1 MMGSFQNKPMT
12 VRHEIKSQLAKL
24 LATEDLVV
32 EHKKVETAC
41 FNVHTRVLTLPM
53 WEKASNIVYD
63 LLVGHEVG
71 HALFTP
77 DEDWSKNNKIPLQF
91 VNVTEDARIEKL
103 MKRKYAGLAKTFY
116 GGYKELSDQD
126 FFQLGDEDISTYNLA
141 DRANLYFKIG
151 NFISIDFTVEE
162 QSIINQIGDAE
173 TFAEALDAAE
183 ALYKYCKQKQQEE
196 TKVNLDSHENE
207 QPGGNSSP
215 SDFTDQEE
223 GENNQPEMEGGD
235 GRSSDEIGEQKSE
248 KQGQQEVKGEQ
259 GGETSEPEVK
269 TADNLEE
276 ALKDLVNQD
285 GYENVYVEI
294 PKLNIK
300 QIIVSNTEVH
310 NICKKSWESYLN
322 RNEYEPGE
330 IFGEA
335 DKDFREFKRS
345 AQKEVNYL
353 VKEFEC
359 RKAADSYARATTAR
373 TGVLDCSRLHT
384 YKYNED
390 LFRKVTIL
398 ANGKN
403 HGLVFILDWSG
414 SMSRV
419 MLDTVKQL
427 FNLIWFCKKVNI
439 PFEVYA
445 FTNDYPIIKYDEN
458 NKPIMPQPLYQKKD
472 GLIQVCEYFSLMNM
486 LTSKTNGKTL
496 EDQMLNIYRIARSF
510 SDEHYTRYTPPIGWS
525 LSGTPL
531 NETLI
536 ALHEILPTF
545 QKNNKLQKV
554 QCVILTD
561 GEAAPLKYHKGFNRR
576 YEESYLGVNSI
587 GSNGFLRDRKTGNT
601 YSMDVEWYG
610 FTDVLLRNLRDKFPT
625 VNFIG
630 MRILESRDANNF
642 IRRYTGYMGTD
653 YDKITSSWK
662 KEKTFSIKNSG
673 YHTYFGLSASA
684 LANDAEFEVA
694 EDATKYQIKTAF
706 VKSLKSKKMNKKVL
720 GEFVELVA

>member
-1 MMGSFQNKPMT
+1 MPVN
-12 VRHEIKSQLAKL
+12 HEIKSQLAKL

-32 EHKKVETAC
+32 EHKKVETAQ

-53 WEKASNIVYD
+53 WEKASNTVYD

-71 HALFTP
+71 HALYTP
-77 DEDWSKNNKIPLQF
+77 DEDWTTQVKVPPQF
-91 VNVTEDARIEKL
+91 VNIVEDARIEKL
-103 MKRKYAGLAKTFY
+103 MKRRYAGLAKTFFN
-116 GGYKELSDQD
+116 GYKELAEQD
-126 FFQLGDEDISTYNLA
+126 FFQIEDEEVDEMNLA
-141 DRANLYFKIG
+141 DRANLFFKIG
-151 NFISIDFTVEE
+151 NFADILIESGEE
-162 QSIINQIGDAE
+162 TEIINLIANSE
-173 TFAEALDAAE
+173 SFADVLVASE
-183 ALYKYCKQKQQEE
+183 ALYKYCKQRKQEE
-196 TKVNLDSHENE
+196 TKINLDSHEG
-207 QPGGNSSP
+207 QQSGGNSP
-215 SDFTDQEE
+215 ASDFLDQPE
-223 GENNQPEMEGGD
+223 GENDQPEMEGGD

-248 KQGQQEVKGEQ
+248 EKEVKGEQ

-269 TADNLEE
+269 TVDNLEE
-276 ALKDLVNQD
+276 ALKDLVNRD
-285 GYENVYVEI
+285 GWENVYVEI
-294 PKLNIK
+294 PKLNVK
-300 QIIVSNTEVH
+300 QIIVNNVEIH
-310 NICKKSWESYLN
+310 NRCKESWESYLN
-322 RNEYEPGE
+322 HNEYDPTE

-335 DKDFREFKRS
+335 DKEFREFKRS

-359 RKAADSYARATTAR
+359 RKAADSYARASTAR
-373 TGVLDCSRLHT
+373 TGVLDCSKLHT

-390 LFRKVTIL
+390 LFRKVTTL

-403 HGLVFILDWSG
+403 HGLIFVLDWSG

-445 FTNDYPIIKYDEN
+445 FTNDYPIFNYDEN

-472 GLIQVCEYFSLMNM
+472 GLIQVQEYFSLMNM

-510 SDEHYTRYTPPIGWS
+510 SDQHYSRYAVPVGLS

-545 QKNNKLQKV
+545 QKENKLQKV

-561 GEAAPLKYHKGFNRR
+561 GEAHSLKYHKEFHRR
-576 YEESYLGVNSI
+576 NEDVPYLGVNSI
-587 GSNGFLRDRKTGNT
+587 GGNAFLRDRRTGNT
-601 YSMDVEWYG
+601 YSLDVEWYG
-610 FTDVLLRNLRDKFPT
+610 FTDVLLHNLRDRFPS

-630 MRILESRDANNF
+630 MRILESRDAASF
-642 IRRYTGYMGTD
+642 IRRYTGWINPE
-653 YDKITSSWK
+653 YDKIMNIWK
-662 KEKTFSIKNSG
+662 KEKTFSIKKSG

-684 LANDAEFEVA
+684 LANDTEFEVA
-694 EDATKYQIKTAF
+694 EDATKTQIKTAF

>member
-1 MMGSFQNKPMT
+1 MPVN
-12 VRHEIKSQLAKL
+12 HEIKSQLAKL

-77 DEDWSKNNKIPLQF
+77 DEDWSQNRRVPPQF

-116 GGYKELSDQD
+116 GGYKELSDED
-126 FFQLGDEDISTYNLA
+126 FFQLEDEDISTYNLA

-151 NFISIDFTVEE
+151 NFLSFDFTVEE
-162 QSIINQIGDAE
+162 QNIINQIANAE
-173 TFAEALDAAE
+173 TFTEALDAAE
-183 ALYKYCKQKQQEE
+183 VLYKYCKQKQQEE
-196 TKVNLDSHENE
+196 TKVNLDSHEN
-207 QPGGNSSP
+207 QQSGSGSNSA
-215 SDFTDQEE
+215 SDFMDQEE
-223 GENNQPEMEGGD
+223 GENEAEDEPSDDDSNQ
-235 GRSSDEIGEQKSE
+235 S
-248 KQGQQEVKGEQ
+248 
-259 GGETSEPEVK
+259 GGESETTQGEMGGEDYEPEVK
-269 TADNLEE
+269 TVDNLED

-285 GYENVYVEI
+285 GWENTYVEI
-294 PKLNIK
+294 PKLNVK
-300 QIIVSNTEVH
+300 QIIVSNTEIH
-310 NICKKSWESYLN
+310 DQCKQSWASYSDTDDSIEMFGLT
-322 RNEYEPGE
+322 
-330 IFGEA
+330 FGEV

-359 RKAADSYARATTAR
+359 RKAADSYARASTSR
-373 TGVLDCSRLHT
+373 TGVLDCTKLHT

-390 LFRKVTIL
+390 LFRKVTTL

-403 HGLVFILDWSG
+403 HGLVFVLDWSG

-427 FNLIWFCKKVNI
+427 FNLIWFCKKVGI

-445 FTNDYPIIKYDEN
+445 FTNSYPIIKYDEN
-458 NKPIMPQPLYQKKD
+458 NKPIFPEPSYQKKE
-472 GLIQVCEYFSLMNM
+472 GLLRVEEYFSLLNM

-496 EDQMLNIYRIARSF
+496 EDQMLNIYRIACNF
-510 SDEHYTRYTPPIGWS
+510 SDQHYTKYVVPVGLD

-531 NETLI
+531 NEALV

-545 QKNNKLQKV
+545 QKDNNLQKV

-561 GEAAPLKYHKGFNRR
+561 GEAAPLKYHKEFNRR
-576 YEESYLGVNSI
+576 FEEDPYLGVNSV
-587 GSNGFLRDRKTGNT
+587 GTNGFLRDRKTGNT
-601 YSMDVEWYG
+601 YSLDCEWYG

-630 MRILESRDANNF
+630 MRILESRDASSF
-642 IRRYTGYMGTD
+642 VRRYTGWVSKD
-653 YDKITSSWK
+653 YDKIMNTWK

-673 YHTYFGLSASA
+673 YHTYFGLSATA
-684 LANDAEFEVA
+684 LANDTEFEVA
-694 EDATKYQIKTAF
+694 EDATKTQIKSAF

>member
-1 MMGSFQNKPMT
+1 MSVKFEVKGS
-12 VRHEIKSQLAKL
+12 LARL

-53 WEKASNIVYD
+53 WEKASDNIYTM
-63 LLVGHEVG
+63 LVLHEIS
-71 HALFTP
+71 HALWTP
-77 DEDWSKNNKIPLQF
+77 NYDWTKECKVPATF
-91 VNVTEDARIEKL
+91 VNICEDVRVEKL
-103 MKRKYAGLAKTFY
+103 CKRKYPGSPKSFY
-116 GGYKELSDQD
+116 SGYKELAEQD
-126 FFQLGDEDISTYNLA
+126 FFQIEDEEVDEMNLA
-141 DRANLYFKIG
+141 DRANLFFKIG
-151 NFISIDFTVEE
+151 NFADILIESGEE
-162 QSIINQIGDAE
+162 TEIINLIADSE
-173 TFAEALDAAE
+173 SFADVLIASE
-183 ALYKYCKQKQQEE
+183 ALYKYCKQRKQEE
-196 TKVNLDSHENE
+196 TKITHKGQQS
-207 QPGGNSSP
+207 GGNSP
-215 SDFTDQEE
+215 ASDFLDQPE
-223 GENNQPEMEGGD
+223 GENDQSEMEGGE
-235 GRSSDEIGEQKSE
+235 GKSSDEIGEQKSE
-248 KQGQQEVKGEQ
+248 EQGKEQEVKGEQ

-269 TADNLEE
+269 TVSNLEE

-285 GYENVYVEI
+285 GWENTYVEI
-294 PKLNIK
+294 PKLNVK
-300 QIIVSNTEVH
+300 QIIVNNTEVH
-310 NICKKSWESYLN
+310 NRCKESWESYLK

-359 RKAADSYARATTAR
+359 RKAADSYARASTAR
-373 TGVLDCSRLHT
+373 TGVLDCSKLHT

-390 LFRKVTIL
+390 LFRKVTTL

-403 HGLVFILDWSG
+403 HGLVFVLDWSG

-445 FTNDYPIIKYDEN
+445 FTNDYPIINYDEN
-458 NKPIMPQPLYQKKD
+458 NKPIMPEPLYQKKD
-472 GLIQVCEYFSLMNM
+472 GLIQVQEYFSLMNM

-496 EDQMLNIYRIARSF
+496 EDQMLNIYRISRSF
-510 SDEHYTRYTPPIGWS
+510 GDQHYTRYCVPVGLS

-531 NETLI
+531 NESLI
-536 ALHEILPTF
+536 ALHEILPAF
-545 QKNNKLQKV
+545 QKDNKLQKV

-561 GEAAPLKYHKGFNRR
+561 GEAAPLKYHKEFNRR
-576 YEESYLGVNSI
+576 DGSYLGVNSI
-587 GSNGFLRDRKTGNT
+587 STNGFLRDRKTGNT
-601 YSMDVEWYG
+601 YSLNVEWYG
-610 FTDVLLRNLRDKFPT
+610 FTDVLIRNLRDKFPT

-630 MRILESRDANNF
+630 MRILESRDANSF
-642 IRRYTGYMGTD
+642 IRRYTGWVSTE
-653 YDKITSSWK
+653 YDKIVNIWK

-694 EDATKYQIKTAF
+694 EDATKSQIKTAF

>member
-1 MMGSFQNKPMT
+1 MPVN
-12 VRHEIKSQLAKL
+12 HEIKSQLAKL

-32 EHKKVETAC
+32 EHKKVETAQ

-53 WEKASNIVYD
+53 WEKASNTVYD

-71 HALFTP
+71 HALYTP
-77 DEDWSKNNKIPLQF
+77 DEDWTKQVKVPPQF
-91 VNVTEDARIEKL
+91 VNIVEDARIEKL
-103 MKRKYAGLAKTFY
+103 MKRRYAGLAKTFFN
-116 GGYKELSDQD
+116 GYKELAEQD
-126 FFQLGDEDISTYNLA
+126 FFQIEDEEVDEMNLA
-141 DRANLYFKIG
+141 DRANLFFKIG
-151 NFISIDFTVEE
+151 NFADILIEPGEE
-162 QSIINQIGDAE
+162 TEIINLIADSE
-173 TFAEALDAAE
+173 SFADVLVASE
-183 ALYKYCKQKQQEE
+183 ALYKYCKQRKQEE
-196 TKVNLDSHENE
+196 TKINLDSHEG
-207 QPGGNSSP
+207 QQSGGNSP
-215 SDFTDQEE
+215 ASDFSDQPE
-223 GENNQPEMEGGD
+223 GENDQPEMEGSG
-235 GRSSDEIGEQKSE
+235 GSSSDEGGEKESE
-248 KQGQQEVKGEQ
+248 DTVGEQ

-269 TADNLEE
+269 TVSNLEE

-285 GYENVYVEI
+285 GWENTYVEI
-294 PKLNIK
+294 PKLNVK

-310 NICKKSWESYLN
+310 NRCKESWESYLKH
-322 RNEYEPGE
+322 NEYEPGE

-335 DKDFREFKRS
+335 DKEFREFKRS

-359 RKAADSYARATTAR
+359 RKAADSYARASTAR
-373 TGVLDCSRLHT
+373 TGVLDCSKLHT

-390 LFRKVTIL
+390 LFRKVTTL

-403 HGLVFILDWSG
+403 HGLVFVLDWSG

-445 FTNDYPIIKYDEN
+445 FTNDYPIVKYDEN
-458 NKPIMPQPLYQKKD
+458 NMPIMPEPLYKKKD
-472 GLIQVCEYFSLMNM
+472 GLIQVQEYFSLLNM

-510 SDEHYTRYTPPIGWS
+510 IDQYYCRYQTPVGWS

-531 NETLI
+531 NESLI

-545 QKNNKLQKV
+545 QKDNKLQKV

-561 GEAAPLKYHKGFNRR
+561 GEAAPLKYHKEFNRR
-576 YEESYLGVNSI
+576 DGSYLGVNSI
-587 GSNGFLRDRKTGNT
+587 STNGFLRDRKTGNT
-601 YSMDVEWYG
+601 YSLNVEWYG
-610 FTDVLLRNLRDKFPT
+610 FTDVLIRNLRDKFPT

-630 MRILESRDANNF
+630 MRILESRDASSF
-642 IRRYTGYMGTD
+642 IRRYTGWINPE
-653 YDKITSSWK
+653 YDKIMNIWK

-694 EDATKYQIKTAF
+694 EDATKSQIKTAF

>member
-1 MMGSFQNKPMT
+1 MSVKFEVKGS
-12 VRHEIKSQLAKL
+12 LARL

-53 WEKASNIVYD
+53 WEKASDNIYTM
-63 LLVGHEVG
+63 LVLHEIS
-71 HALFTP
+71 HALWTP
-77 DEDWSKNNKIPLQF
+77 NYDWTKECKVPATF
-91 VNVTEDARIEKL
+91 VNICEDVRVEKL
-103 MKRKYAGLAKTFY
+103 CKRKYPGSPKSFY
-116 GGYKELSDQD
+116 SGYKELAEQD
-126 FFQLGDEDISTYNLA
+126 FFQIEDEEVDEMNLA
-141 DRANLYFKIG
+141 DRANLFFKIG
-151 NFISIDFTVEE
+151 NFADILIEPGEE
-162 QSIINQIGDAE
+162 TEIINLIADSE
-173 TFAEALDAAE
+173 SFADVLVASE
-183 ALYKYCKQKQQEE
+183 ALYKYCKQRKQEE
-196 TKVNLDSHENE
+196 TKITHKGQQS
-207 QPGGNSSP
+207 GGNSP
-215 SDFTDQEE
+215 ASDFLDQPE
-223 GENNQPEMEGGD
+223 GENDQSEMEGGE
-235 GRSSDEIGEQKSE
+235 GKSSDEIGEQKSE
-248 KQGQQEVKGEQ
+248 EQGKEQEVKGEQ

-269 TADNLEE
+269 TVSNLEE

-285 GYENVYVEI
+285 GWENTYVEI
-294 PKLNIK
+294 PKLNVK

-310 NICKKSWESYLN
+310 NRCKESWESYLKH
-322 RNEYEPGE
+322 NEYESGE

-359 RKAADSYARATTAR
+359 RKAADSYARASTAR
-373 TGVLDCSRLHT
+373 TGVLDCTKLHT

-390 LFRKVTIL
+390 LFRKVTTL

-403 HGLVFILDWSG
+403 HGLVFVLDWSG

-445 FTNDYPIIKYDEN
+445 FTNDYPIINYDEN
-458 NKPIMPQPLYQKKD
+458 NKPIMPQPLYQKRD
-472 GLIQVCEYFSLMNM
+472 GLIQVQEYFSLMNM
-486 LTSKTNGKTL
+486 LTSKTNGKTM

-510 SDEHYTRYTPPIGWS
+510 CDQYYCRYQTPVGWS

-545 QKNNKLQKV
+545 QKENKLQKV

-561 GEAAPLKYHKGFNRR
+561 GEAHSLKYHKQFNRR
-576 YEESYLGVNSI
+576 DGDYLGVNSI
-587 GSNGFLRDRKTGNT
+587 GTNGFLRDRKTGNT
-601 YSMDVEWYG
+601 YSLDVEWYG
-610 FTDVLLRNLRDKFPT
+610 FTDILIRNLRDKFPT

-630 MRILESRDANNF
+630 MRILESRDAGSF
-642 IRRYTGYMGTD
+642 IRRYTGWINPE
-653 YDKITSSWK
+653 YDKIMNTWK
-662 KEKTFSIKNSG
+662 KEKTFSIKDSG

-684 LANDAEFEVA
+684 LANDADFEVA
-694 EDATKYQIKTAF
+694 EDATKSQIKTAF

>member
-1 MMGSFQNKPMT
+1 MPVN
-12 VRHEIKSQLAKL
+12 HEIKSQLAKL

-53 WEKASNIVYD
+53 WERASNTVYD

-77 DEDWSKNNKIPLQF
+77 DEDWIQGRKIPPQF
-91 VNVTEDARIEKL
+91 VNVVEDARVEKL
-103 MKRKYAGLAKTFY
+103 MKRKYAGLAKTFFN
-116 GGYKELSDQD
+116 GYKELNDED
-126 FFQLGDEDISTYNLA
+126 FFQLENVDISTYNLA
-141 DRANLYFKIG
+141 DRANLYFKVG
-151 NFISIDFTVEE
+151 NFLSLDFTVEE
-162 QSIINQIGDAE
+162 WEIIDQIGAAE
-173 TFAEALDAAE
+173 TFSEALDAAE
-183 ALYKYCKQKQQEE
+183 VLYKYCKQKQQEE
-196 TKVNLDSHENE
+196 TKINLDSHEN
-207 QPGGNSSP
+207 QTSGSSNNP
-215 SDFTDQEE
+215 ASDLVDQEE
-223 GENNQPEMEGGD
+223 GENESETQSGNDFTQQGG
-235 GRSSDEIGEQKSE
+235 ESE
-248 KQGQQEVKGEQ
+248 NIQSEQ
-259 GGETSEPEVK
+259 GGETFEPEVK
-269 TADNLEE
+269 TVDNLEE
-276 ALKDLVNQD
+276 ALKNLVNQD
-285 GYENVYVEI
+285 GWENVYVEI
-294 PKLNIK
+294 PKLNIN
-300 QIIVSNTEVH
+300 QVIVNNIEIH
-310 NICKKSWESYLN
+310 NRCVESWASYLDTN
-322 RNEYEPGE
+322 VYESGE

-335 DKDFREFKRS
+335 DKEFREFKRS

-359 RKAADSYARATTAR
+359 RKAADSYARASTAR
-373 TGVLDCSRLHT
+373 TGVLDCSKLHT

-390 LFRKVTIL
+390 LFRKVTTL

-403 HGLVFILDWSG
+403 HGLVFVLDWSG

-445 FTNDYPIIKYDEN
+445 FTNDYPVVKYDEN
-458 NKPIMPQPLYQKKD
+458 NKPIMPEPSYQKKD
-472 GLIQVCEYFSLMNM
+472 GLLRVDEYFSLMNM
-486 LTSKTNGKTL
+486 LTSKTNGKTM

-510 SDEHYTRYTPPIGWS
+510 SDQHYSRYTVPIGLN

-536 ALHEILPTF
+536 ALYEILPTF
-545 QKNNKLQKV
+545 QRDNKLQKV

-561 GEAAPLKYHKGFNRR
+561 GEASPLKYHKEFQRR
-576 YEESYLGVNSI
+576 YEDGPYLGVNSV
-587 GSNGFLRDRKTGNT
+587 STNGFLRDRKTGNT
-601 YSMDVEWYG
+601 YSLDVEWYG
-610 FTDVLLRNLRDKFPT
+610 FTDVLLRNLRDRFPT

-642 IRRYTGYMGTD
+642 IRRYTGWISGD
-653 YDKITSSWK
+653 YEKITSSWK

-694 EDATKYQIKTAF
+694 EDATKTQIKTAF
-706 VKSLKSKKMNKKVL
+706 VRSLKSKKMNKKVL

>member
-1 MMGSFQNKPMT
+1 MPVN
-12 VRHEIKSQLAKL
+12 HEIKSQLAKL

-32 EHKKVETAC
+32 EHKKVETAQ

-53 WEKASNIVYD
+53 WEKASNTVYD

-71 HALFTP
+71 HALYTP
-77 DEDWSKNNKIPLQF
+77 DEDWTKQVKVPPQF
-91 VNVTEDARIEKL
+91 VNIVEDARIEKL
-103 MKRKYAGLAKTFY
+103 MKRRYAGLAKTFFN
-116 GGYKELSDQD
+116 GYKELAEQD
-126 FFQLGDEDISTYNLA
+126 FFQIEDEEVDEMNLA
-141 DRANLYFKIG
+141 DRANLFFKIG
-151 NFISIDFTVEE
+151 NFTDILIESGEE
-162 QSIINQIGDAE
+162 TEIINLIADSE
-173 TFAEALDAAE
+173 SFADVLIASE
-183 ALYKYCKQKQQEE
+183 ALYKYCKQRKQEE
-196 TKVNLDSHENE
+196 TKINLDSHEG
-207 QPGGNSSP
+207 QQSDGNSP
-215 SDFTDQEE
+215 ASDFLDQPE
-223 GENNQPEMEGGD
+223 GGNNQPEMEGSG
-235 GRSSDEIGEQKSE
+235 GAGSDEGGEKESE
-248 KQGQQEVKGEQ
+248 ESKESVGEQ

-269 TADNLEE
+269 TVSNLEE

-285 GYENVYVEI
+285 GWENTYVEI
-294 PKLNIK
+294 PKLNVK

-310 NICKKSWESYLN
+310 NRCKESWESYLKH
-322 RNEYEPGE
+322 NEYEPGE

-359 RKAADSYARATTAR
+359 RKAADSYARASTAR
-373 TGVLDCSRLHT
+373 TGVLDCSKLHT

-390 LFRKVTIL
+390 LFRKVTTL

-403 HGLVFILDWSG
+403 HGLVFVLDWSG

-458 NKPIMPQPLYQKKD
+458 NMPIMPEPLYKKKD
-472 GLIQVCEYFSLMNM
+472 GLIQVQEYFSLLNM

-510 SDEHYTRYTPPIGWS
+510 SDQYYCRYQTPVGWS

-531 NETLI
+531 NESLI

-545 QKNNKLQKV
+545 QKDNKLQKV

-561 GEAAPLKYHKGFNRR
+561 GEAAPLKYHKEFNRR
-576 YEESYLGVNSI
+576 NEDGPYLGVNSI
-587 GSNGFLRDRKTGNT
+587 GTNSFLRDRKTGNT
-601 YSMDVEWYG
+601 YSLNVEWYG
-610 FTDVLLRNLRDKFPT
+610 FTDVLIRNLRDKFPT

-630 MRILESRDANNF
+630 MRILESRDAGSF
-642 IRRYTGYMGTD
+642 VRRYTGWINPE
-653 YDKITSSWK
+653 YDKIMNTWK
-662 KEKTFSIKNSG
+662 KEKTFSIKDSG

-694 EDATKYQIKTAF
+694 EDATKSQIKSAF

>member
-1 MMGSFQNKPMT
+1 MPVNLEVKGM
-12 VRHEIKSQLAKL
+12 LARL
-24 LATEDLVV
+24 LATEDIVV

-53 WEKASNIVYD
+53 WEKASNNIYD
-63 LLVGHEVG
+63 LLVAHECGHSI
-71 HALFTP
+71 HTP
-77 DEDWSKNNKIPLQF
+77 DEDWTEQVKVPPQF
-91 VNVTEDARIEKL
+91 VNIVEDARIEKL
-103 MKRKYAGLAKTFY
+103 MKRRYAGLAKTFFN
-116 GGYKELSDQD
+116 GYKELAEQD
-126 FFQLGDEDISTYNLA
+126 FFQIEDEEVDEMNLA
-141 DRANLYFKIG
+141 DRANLFFKIG
-151 NFISIDFTVEE
+151 NFTDILIESGEETEIIDLIANSE
-162 QSIINQIGDAE
+162 S
-173 TFAEALDAAE
+173 FADVLIASE
-183 ALYKYCKQKQQEE
+183 ALYKYCKQRKQEE
-196 TKVNLDSHENE
+196 TKINLDSHESP
-207 QPGGNSSP
+207 QSGGTSSA
-215 SDFTDQEE
+215 SDFIDQEE
-223 GENNQPEMEGGD
+223 GENDQPETEGSD
-235 GRSSDEIGEQKSE
+235 GTSSDQTDEQTE
-248 KQGQQEVKGEQ
+248 KEQVKGEQ

-285 GYENVYVEI
+285 GWENVYVEI
-294 PKLNIK
+294 PKLNVK
-300 QIIVSNTEVH
+300 QIIVDNVEIH
-310 NICKKSWESYLN
+310 NRCKESWESYLN
-322 RNEYEPGE
+322 HNEYESSE

-335 DKDFREFKRS
+335 DKEFREFKRS

-373 TGVLDCSRLHT
+373 TGVLDCSKLHT

-390 LFRKVTIL
+390 LFRKVTTL

-510 SDEHYTRYTPPIGWS
+510 SNQYYCRYAVPVGLS

-531 NETLI
+531 NDTLI

-545 QKNNKLQKV
+545 QKENKLQKV

-561 GEAAPLKYHKGFNRR
+561 GEAHSLKYHKEFHRR
-576 YEESYLGVNSI
+576 HLEEPYLGLNSI
-587 GSNGFLRDRKTGNT
+587 GTNAFLRDRKTGNT
-601 YSMDVEWYG
+601 YSLDVEWHG
-610 FTDVLLRNLRDKFPT
+610 FTDILLYNLRDKFPSI
-625 VNFIG
+625 NFIG
-630 MRILESRDANNF
+630 MRILESRDAGSF
-642 IRRYTGYMGTD
+642 VRRYTGWINPE
-653 YDKITSSWK
+653 YDKIMNTWK
-662 KEKTFSIKNSG
+662 KEKTFSIKDSG

-684 LANDAEFEVA
+684 LANDTEFEVA
-694 EDATKYQIKTAF
+694 ECATKSQIKSAF

>member
-1 MMGSFQNKPMT
+1 MSVNF
-12 VRHEIKSQLAKL
+12 EIKGMLAKC
-24 LATEDLVV
+24 LAMEDIII

-53 WEKASNIVYD
+53 WEKASDNIYTM
-63 LLVGHEVG
+63 LVLHEIS
-71 HALFTP
+71 HALWTP
-77 DEDWSKNNKIPLQF
+77 NYDWTKECKVPATF
-91 VNVTEDARIEKL
+91 VNICEDVRVEKL
-103 MKRKYAGLAKTFY
+103 CKRKYPGSPKSFY
-116 GGYKELSDQD
+116 SGYKELADQD
-126 FFQLGDEDISTYNLA
+126 FFQLEDEEVDEMNLA

-151 NFISIDFTVEE
+151 NFLDLNFNVEE
-162 QSIINQIGDAE
+162 QGIINLI
-173 TFAEALDAAE
+173 DAAE
-183 ALYKYCKQKQQEE
+183 SFADVLIAAEELYKYCKHKQQEE
-196 TKVNLDSHENE
+196 TKISLDNLES
-207 QPGGNSSP
+207 QQGGA
-215 SDFTDQEE
+215 
-223 GENNQPEMEGGD
+223 NNQPASDFIDQQQGENDQPQSDGSEGSASNEITPEM
-235 GRSSDEIGEQKSE
+235 GETTQK
-248 KQGQQEVKGEQ
+248 Q
-259 GGETSEPEVK
+259 GGEKNEEPEVK
-269 TADNLEE
+269 TVDNLEE

-285 GYENVYVEI
+285 GWENVYVEI
-294 PKLNIK
+294 PKLNVN
-300 QIIVSNTEVH
+300 QIIVDNAEIH
-310 NICKKSWESYLN
+310 NRCKESWESYLKH
-322 RNEYEPGE
+322 NEYEPGE

-335 DKDFREFKRS
+335 DKEFREFKRS

-373 TGVLDCSRLHT
+373 TGVLDCSKLHT

-390 LFRKVTIL
+390 LFRKVTTL

-403 HGLVFILDWSG
+403 HGLVFVLDWSG

-419 MLDTVKQL
+419 MMDTVKQL
-427 FNLIWFCKKVNI
+427 FNLVWFCKKVNI

-458 NKPIMPQPLYQKKD
+458 NKAIMPQPLYQKKD
-472 GLIQVCEYFSLMNM
+472 GLIQVIEYFSLMNM

-510 SDEHYTRYTPPIGWS
+510 SDQHYSRYAVPVGLS

-545 QKNNKLQKV
+545 QKENKLQKV

-561 GEAAPLKYHKGFNRR
+561 GEAHSLKYHKEFNRPHLN
-576 YEESYLGVNSI
+576 EPYLGLNSI
-587 GSNGFLRDRKTGNT
+587 GTNAFLRDRKTGNT
-601 YSMDVEWYG
+601 YSLDVEWYG

-630 MRILESRDANNF
+630 MRILESRDAGSF
-642 IRRYTGYMGTD
+642 IRRYTGWINPE
-653 YDKITSSWK
+653 YDKIMNTWK
-662 KEKTFSIKNSG
+662 KEKTFSLKESG
-673 YHTYFGLSASA
+673 YHTYFGLSATA
-684 LANDAEFEVA
+684 LANDTEFEVA
-694 EDATKYQIKTAF
+694 EDATKTQIKTAF

>member
-1 MMGSFQNKPMT
+1 MPVN
-12 VRHEIKSQLAKL
+12 HEIKSQLAKL

-32 EHKKVETAC
+32 EHKKVETAQ

-53 WEKASNIVYD
+53 WEKASNTVYD

-71 HALFTP
+71 HALYTP
-77 DEDWSKNNKIPLQF
+77 DEDWTTQVKVPPQF
-91 VNVTEDARIEKL
+91 VNIVEDARIEKL
-103 MKRKYAGLAKTFY
+103 MKRRYAGLAKTFFN
-116 GGYKELSDQD
+116 GYKELAEQD
-126 FFQLGDEDISTYNLA
+126 FFQIEDEEVDEMNLA
-141 DRANLYFKIG
+141 DRANLFFKIG
-151 NFISIDFTVEE
+151 NFADILIESGEE
-162 QSIINQIGDAE
+162 TEIINLIGDAE

-183 ALYKYCKQKQQEE
+183 VLYKYCKQRKQEE
-196 TKVNLDSHENE
+196 TKINLDSHEGR
-207 QPGGNSSP
+207 QSGGNSP
-215 SDFTDQEE
+215 ASDFLDQPE
-223 GENNQPEMEGGD
+223 GGNDQPEMEGSG
-235 GRSSDEIGEQKSE
+235 GSGSQESGEKESKESE
-248 KQGQQEVKGEQ
+248 ESEESVGEQ

-269 TADNLEE
+269 TVSNLEE
-276 ALKDLVNQD
+276 ALKDLMNQD
-285 GYENVYVEI
+285 GWENTYVEI
-294 PKLNIK
+294 PKLNLK
-300 QIIVSNTEVH
+300 QIIVSNTQIH
-310 NICKKSWESYLN
+310 NICKQSWGHYIDTN
-322 RNEYEPGE
+322 VYEPGQ
-330 IFGEA
+330 IFGEV

-373 TGVLDCSRLHT
+373 TGVLDCSKLHT

-390 LFRKVTIL
+390 LFRKVTTL

-403 HGLVFILDWSG
+403 HGLVFVLDWSG

-427 FNLIWFCKKVNI
+427 FNLIWFCKKVGI

-445 FTNDYPIIKYDEN
+445 FTNSYPIIKYDEN
-458 NKPIMPQPLYQKKD
+458 NKPIFPEPSYQKKD
-472 GLIQVCEYFSLMNM
+472 GLLRVEEYFSLMNI
-486 LTSKTNGKTL
+486 LTSKINGKTL
-496 EDQMLNIYRIARSF
+496 EDQMLNIYRIACNF
-510 SDEHYTRYTPPIGWS
+510 SDHPGCGYTVPVGLD

-531 NETLI
+531 NEALI

-545 QKNNKLQKV
+545 QKDNKLQKV

-561 GEAAPLKYHKGFNRR
+561 GEAAPLKYHKEFNRR
-576 YEESYLGVNSI
+576 NEDGPYLGVNSV
-587 GSNGFLRDRKTGNT
+587 GTNGFLRDRKTGNT
-601 YSMDVEWYG
+601 YSLNVEWYG

-630 MRILESRDANNF
+630 MRILESRDANSF
-642 IRRYTGYMGTD
+642 IRRYTGWVSTE
-653 YDKITSSWK
+653 YDKIVNIWK

-694 EDATKYQIKTAF
+694 EDATKSQIKIAF

>member
-1 MMGSFQNKPMT
+1 MPVN
-12 VRHEIKSQLAKL
+12 HEVKGMLARL

-53 WEKASNIVYD
+53 WEKASNNVYD
-63 LLVGHEVG
+63 LLVAHECGHSI
-71 HALFTP
+71 FT
-77 DEDWSKNNKIPLQF
+77 DDIDWSKTRKIPPQF
-91 VNVTEDARIEKL
+91 VNVTEDARVEKL

-116 GGYKELSDQD
+116 NGYKELSDED

-141 DRANLYFKIG
+141 DRANLYFKVG
-151 NFISIDFTVEE
+151 NFLSLDFTVEE
-162 QSIINQIGDAE
+162 QNIINQIGDAE
-173 TFAEALDAAE
+173 TFVEALDAAE
-183 ALYKYCKQKQQEE
+183 VLYNYCKQKQQEE
-196 TKVNLDSHENE
+196 TKINLDSHEN
-207 QPGGNSSP
+207 QQSGSGSNSA
-215 SDFTDQEE
+215 SDFSDQQE
-223 GENNQPEMEGGD
+223 GENEADTEPGDNSIQSGGESETTQGEM
-235 GRSSDEIGEQKSE
+235 
-248 KQGQQEVKGEQ
+248 

-269 TADNLEE
+269 TVDNLED

-285 GYENVYVEI
+285 GWENTYVEI
-294 PKLNIK
+294 PKLNVK
-300 QIIVSNTEVH
+300 QIIISNSEIH
-310 NICKKSWESYLN
+310 NQCKQSWASYSDT
-322 RNEYEPGE
+322 RDET
-330 IFGEA
+330 FGET

-373 TGVLDCSRLHT
+373 TGVLDCSKLHT

-390 LFRKVTIL
+390 LFRKVTTL

-403 HGLVFILDWSG
+403 HGLVFVLDWSG

-427 FNLIWFCKKVNI
+427 FNLIWFCKKVGI

-445 FTNDYPIIKYDEN
+445 FTNDYPIFKYDEN
-458 NKPIMPQPLYQKKD
+458 NKPIMPEPLYKKKD
-472 GLIQVCEYFSLMNM
+472 GLIQVQEYFSLLNM
-486 LTSKTNGKTL
+486 LTSKTNSKTL

-510 SDEHYTRYTPPIGWS
+510 SDQHYTRYAVPVGLS

-545 QKNNKLQKV
+545 QKDNKLQKV

-561 GEAAPLKYHKGFNRR
+561 GEAAPLKYHKEFNRR
-576 YEESYLGVNSI
+576 YEDGPYLGTNSI
-587 GSNGFLRDRKTGNT
+587 GTNGFLRDRKTGNT
-601 YSMDVEWYG
+601 YSLDCEWYG

-630 MRILESRDANNF
+630 MRILESRDANSF
-642 IRRYTGYMGTD
+642 IRRYTGYIGTE
-653 YDKITSSWK
+653 YDRITSSWK

-694 EDATKYQIKTAF
+694 EDATKTQIKTAF

>member
-1 MMGSFQNKPMT
+1 MPVN
-12 VRHEIKSQLAKL
+12 HEVKGMLARL

-53 WEKASNIVYD
+53 WEKASNNVYD
-63 LLVGHEVG
+63 LLVAHECGHSI
-71 HALFTP
+71 FTP
-77 DEDWSKNNKIPLQF
+77 DEDWIKERKIPPQF
-91 VNVTEDARIEKL
+91 VNVTEDARVEKL
-103 MKRKYAGLAKTFY
+103 MKRKYAGLAKTFFN
-116 GGYKELSDQD
+116 GYKELNDED
-126 FFQLGDEDISTYNLA
+126 FFQLENVDISTYNLA
-141 DRANLYFKIG
+141 DRANLYFKVG
-151 NFISIDFTVEE
+151 NFLSLDFTVEE
-162 QSIINQIGDAE
+162 WEIIDQIGAAE
-173 TFAEALDAAE
+173 TFSEALDAAE
-183 ALYKYCKQKQQEE
+183 VLYKYCKQKQQEE
-196 TKVNLDSHENE
+196 TKINLDSHEN
-207 QPGGNSSP
+207 QTSGSSNNP
-215 SDFTDQEE
+215 ASDLVDQEE
-223 GENNQPEMEGGD
+223 SENESETQSGNDFTQQGGE
-235 GRSSDEIGEQKSE
+235 SE
-248 KQGQQEVKGEQ
+248 NIQSEQ
-259 GGETSEPEVK
+259 GGETFEPEVK
-269 TADNLEE
+269 TVDNLEE
-276 ALKDLVNQD
+276 ALKNLVNQD
-285 GYENVYVEI
+285 GWENVYVEI
-294 PKLNIK
+294 PKLNIN
-300 QIIVSNTEVH
+300 QVIVNNIEIH
-310 NICKKSWESYLN
+310 NRCVESWAPYLDTNVYES
-322 RNEYEPGE
+322 GE

-335 DKDFREFKRS
+335 DKEFREFKRS

-359 RKAADSYARATTAR
+359 RKAADSYARASTAR
-373 TGVLDCSRLHT
+373 TGVLDCSKLHT

-390 LFRKVTIL
+390 LFRKVTTL

-403 HGLVFILDWSG
+403 HGLVFVLDWSG

-445 FTNDYPIIKYDEN
+445 FTNDYPVVKYDEN
-458 NKPIMPQPLYQKKD
+458 NKPIMPEPLYQKKD
-472 GLIQVCEYFSLMNM
+472 GLLRVDDYFSLMNM
-486 LTSKTNGKTL
+486 LTSKTNGKTM

-510 SDEHYTRYTPPIGWS
+510 SDQHYSRYTVPIGLN

-536 ALHEILPTF
+536 ALYEVLPTF
-545 QKNNKLQKV
+545 QRDNKLQKV

-561 GEAAPLKYHKGFNRR
+561 GEASPLKYHKEFQRR
-576 YEESYLGVNSI
+576 YEDGPYLGVNSV
-587 GSNGFLRDRKTGNT
+587 STNGFLRDRKTGNT
-601 YSMDVEWYG
+601 YSLDVEWYG
-610 FTDVLLRNLRDKFPT
+610 FTDVLLRNLRDRFPT

-642 IRRYTGYMGTD
+642 IRRYTGWISGD
-653 YDKITSSWK
+653 YEKITSSWK

-694 EDATKYQIKTAF
+694 EDATKTQIKTAF
-706 VKSLKSKKMNKKVL
+706 VRSLKSKKMNKKVL

>member
-1 MMGSFQNKPMT
+1 MPVN
-12 VRHEIKSQLAKL
+12 HEIKSQLAKL

-77 DEDWSKNNKIPLQF
+77 DEDWIQERKIPPQF

-116 GGYKELSDQD
+116 NGYKELSDDD
-126 FFQLGDEDISTYNLA
+126 FFQLSDEDISTYNLA
-141 DRANLYFKIG
+141 DRANLYFKVG
-151 NFISIDFTVEE
+151 NFISLDFTVEE
-162 QSIINQIGDAE
+162 QDIINQIGDAE
-173 TFAEALDAAE
+173 TFAQALDAAE
-183 ALYKYCKQKQQEE
+183 VLYKYCKQKQQEE
-196 TKVNLDSHENE
+196 TKVNLDSHEN
-207 QPGGNSSP
+207 QSPGSGSNSA
-215 SDFTDQEE
+215 SDFANQEE
-223 GENNQPEMEGGD
+223 GENEAESEPGD
-235 GRSSDEIGEQKSE
+235 DSDQS
-248 KQGQQEVKGEQ
+248 
-259 GGETSEPEVK
+259 GGEPEPTQGEMGGEDYDPEVK
-269 TADNLEE
+269 TAQSLED
-276 ALKDLVNQD
+276 ALKDLVNKD
-285 GYENVYVEI
+285 GWENTYVEI
-294 PKLNIK
+294 PKLNVK
-300 QIIVSNTEVH
+300 QIIISNTEIH
-310 NICKKSWESYLN
+310 NQCKQSWQCYYDHNESS
-322 RNEYEPGE
+322 E
-330 IFGEA
+330 IFGET

-359 RKAADSYARATTAR
+359 RKAADSYARASTAR
-373 TGVLDCSRLHT
+373 TGVLDCTKLHT

-390 LFRKVTIL
+390 LFRKVTTL

-403 HGLVFILDWSG
+403 HGLVFVLDWSG

-419 MLDTVKQL
+419 MLDTIKQL

-445 FTNDYPIIKYDEN
+445 FTNSYPIIKYDEN
-458 NKPIMPQPLYQKKD
+458 NKPIFPEPSYQKKE
-472 GLIQVCEYFSLMNM
+472 GLLRVDEYFSLLNM
-486 LTSKTNGKTL
+486 LTSKTNGKAL
-496 EDQMLNIYRIARSF
+496 EDQMLNIYRIACNF
-510 SDEHYTRYTPPIGWS
+510 SDQHYTKYAVPVGLD

-531 NETLI
+531 NEALI
-536 ALHEILPTF
+536 ALHEILPAF
-545 QKNNKLQKV
+545 QKENKLQKV

-561 GEAAPLKYHKGFNRR
+561 GEAAPLKYYKEFNRR
-576 YEESYLGVNSI
+576 YEDGPYLGLNSV
-587 GSNGFLRDRKTGNT
+587 GTNGFLRDRKTGNT
-601 YSMDVEWYG
+601 YSLNVEWYG
-610 FTDVLLRNLRDKFPT
+610 FTDVLLRNLRDKFST

-630 MRILESRDANNF
+630 MRILESRDANSF
-642 IRRYTGYMGTD
+642 IRRYTGYIGTE

-673 YHTYFGLSASA
+673 YHTYFGLSATA

-694 EDATKYQIKTAF
+694 EDATKTQIKTAF

>member
-1 MMGSFQNKPMT
+1 MPVN
-12 VRHEIKSQLAKL
+12 HEIKSQLAKL

-71 HALFTP
+71 HALYTP
-77 DEDWSKNNKIPLQF
+77 DEDWTEQVKVPPQF
-91 VNVTEDARIEKL
+91 VNIVEDARIEKL
-103 MKRKYAGLAKTFY
+103 MKRRYAGLAKTFFS
-116 GGYKELSDQD
+116 GYKELAEQD
-126 FFQLGDEDISTYNLA
+126 FFQIEDEQVDKMNLA

-151 NFISIDFTVEE
+151 NFTDIFIETGEETEIIDLIANSE
-162 QSIINQIGDAE
+162 S
-173 TFAEALDAAE
+173 FADVLIASE
-183 ALYKYCKQKQQEE
+183 ALYKYCKQTKREE
-196 TKVNLDSHENE
+196 VKINLDSHEG
-207 QPGGNSSP
+207 QQSGGNSP
-215 SDFTDQEE
+215 ASDFLDQPE
-223 GENNQPEMEGGD
+223 GENDQPEMEGGD
-235 GRSSDEIGEQKSE
+235 GRSSDEIGKQKSQE
-248 KQGQQEVKGEQ
+248 QQQQKQEVESEQ

-269 TADNLEE
+269 TVGNLEE
-276 ALKDLVNQD
+276 ALKDLVDQD
-285 GYENVYVEI
+285 GWENVYVEI
-294 PKLNIK
+294 PKLNVD
-300 QIIVSNTEVH
+300 QIIVNNAEIH
-310 NICKKSWESYLN
+310 NRCKQSWASYSDTFDK
-322 RNEYEPGE
+322 
-330 IFGEA
+330 IFGRV
-335 DKDFREFKRS
+335 DKEFREFKRS

-359 RKAADSYARATTAR
+359 RKAADSYARASTAR
-373 TGVLDCSRLHT
+373 TGVLDCSKLHT

-390 LFRKVTIL
+390 LFRKVTTL
-398 ANGKN
+398 ADGKN
-403 HGLVFILDWSG
+403 HGLIFILDWSG
-414 SMSRV
+414 SMSSV

-445 FTNDYPIIKYDEN
+445 FTNDYPVFKYDEN

-472 GLIQVCEYFSLMNM
+472 GLIQVQEHFSLMNM

-496 EDQMLNIYRIARSF
+496 EDQMLNIYRIACSF
-510 SDEHYTRYTPPIGWS
+510 CDHYYCRYETPVGWS

-545 QKNNKLQKV
+545 QKENKLQKV

-561 GEAAPLKYHKGFNRR
+561 GEAHSLKYHKQFNRR
-576 YEESYLGVNSI
+576 DGDYLGVNSI
-587 GSNGFLRDRKTGNT
+587 GSNAFLRDRKTGNT
-601 YSMDVEWYG
+601 YSLDVEWHG
-610 FTDVLLRNLRDKFPT
+610 FTDILIHNLRDKFPS

-630 MRILESRDANNF
+630 MRILESRDAGSF
-642 IRRYTGYMGTD
+642 IRRYTGYISKD
-653 YDKITSSWK
+653 YDKIMNTWK

-694 EDATKYQIKTAF
+694 EDATKSQIKTAF

-720 GEFVELVA
+720 GEFIELVA